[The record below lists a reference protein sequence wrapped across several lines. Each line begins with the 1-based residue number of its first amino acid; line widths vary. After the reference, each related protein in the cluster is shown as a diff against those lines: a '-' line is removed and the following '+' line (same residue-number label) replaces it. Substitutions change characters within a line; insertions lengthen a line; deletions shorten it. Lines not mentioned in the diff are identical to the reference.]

1 MSDRPAGPLHRLV
14 YVSRN
19 LLAGSPGAIE
29 EEVLGILAASRRNN
43 ARVGVT
49 GALLFSTDCFAQ
61 VLEGPLAAVQATFER
76 IQCDQ
81 RHTDTVVLSCEG
93 VARREFADWSM
104 AYAGP
109 AAHATERY
117 ATLTLPSP
125 TGTGSQR
132 VLDLLQRVVKP
143 AHAA

>member
-1 MSDRPAGPLHRLV
+1 MSDSPAGPLHRLV

-19 LLAGSPGAIE
+19 LLAGSPGETEA
-29 EEVLGILAASRRNN
+29 EVLGILAVSRRNN
-43 ARVGVT
+43 ARVGIT

-81 RHTDTVVLSCEG
+81 RHTDTVVLSCEA
-93 VARREFADWSM
+93 VAGREFAGWSM

-109 AAHATERY
+109 AAQGTERY
-117 ATLTLPSP
+117 ATLTVPSP

-132 VLDLLQRVVKP
+132 VLDLLQRVVRP
-143 AHAA
+143 ARAA